1 METNEVQNQNVE
13 QSTVESVEVIP
24 APVPQPK
31 AGDKAM
37 QIISTVLGAIG
48 VALGAIALLGIFVLV
63 LKYNMA
69 YGFKTIYG
77 QAAINEMLATA
88 ALYKEYAKTIILFSI
103 APLVLGLVA
112 IILAKVQSKKG
123 FKCKIGL
130 ILGIVAMGLAG
141 LAMMNC
147 VLNLF
152 LFGRYKV
159 KYI

>member
-24 APVPQPK
+24 APVTQPK

-48 VALGAIALLGIFVLV
+48 VALGTIALLGIFVLV
-63 LKYNMA
+63 LKYNMD

-112 IILAKVQSKKG
+112 IILAKVK
-123 FKCKIGL
+123 FWRTI
-130 ILGIVAMGLAG
+130 
-141 LAMMNC
+141 
-147 VLNLF
+147 
-152 LFGRYKV
+152 
-159 KYI
+159 